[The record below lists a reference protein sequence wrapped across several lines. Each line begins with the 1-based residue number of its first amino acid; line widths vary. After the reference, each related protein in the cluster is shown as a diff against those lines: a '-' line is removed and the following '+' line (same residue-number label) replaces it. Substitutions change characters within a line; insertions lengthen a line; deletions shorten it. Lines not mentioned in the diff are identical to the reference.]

1 MGFFDNFPYT
11 NFHEL
16 NLDWLIKSFCELKS
30 YVEQYTAVNNVSY
43 AGIWDI
49 AKQYPKWSIVVDGE
63 NSYLSKQP
71 VPAGIAIDNDKY
83 WLHMADLDPRIS
95 GIVNTLGSLSK
106 YWANTN
112 NFLAGDAD
120 VEIVNT
126 MLKNNKLCIVP
137 PGLYNVNKT
146 LEVPSNSTLIFL
158 GELHSTA
165 SPAIKLHGN
174 SNLRLYY
181 ARGEKNNVGIEIATE
196 PLDSVGNIDVEYLEL
211 SDFSTAIHLYAT
223 GTHGVQGCIF
233 KGNRN
238 SRCGI
243 GIHLECGNEG
253 HPWINENNFY
263 NIWANFNSNETGIKT
278 TKGLNQIDRFNGN
291 RFINM
296 SFEGCRT
303 AISGQ
308 FIGTSIVENA
318 RMVELHLPSTI
329 VLDSCNDMSISSRDF
344 FAEEDFISDNGS
356 HNFYDMAAARNGE
369 RLASYFTYRDGK
381 RVLLPGKF
389 TKRTWSTGVSEDYS
403 RNAAG
408 VEYYL
413 FTGSSD
419 VIYTLPAI
427 VNYDTFGN
435 QLIIVEVKSDFTGF
449 GQIKDFVGNTIITNG
464 GAWASSKTNMLL
476 SPGVYL
482 MCPRG
487 ATWWAVRLSTAG

>member
-1 MGFFDNFPYT
+1 MGLFDNFPYT

-16 NLDWLIKSFCELKS
+16 NLDWLIKSFVELKS

-49 AKQYPKWSIVVDGE
+49 TKQYPQWSIVVDGE

-95 GIVNTLGSLSK
+95 GIVNSLSSLTK

-112 NFLAGDAD
+112 NFSAGVADA
-120 VEIVNT
+120 EIVNT
-126 MLKNNKLCIVP
+126 MLKTNNLCIVP

-165 SPAIKLHGN
+165 NPAIKLHGGT
-174 SNLRLYY
+174 NLRLYY
-181 ARGEKNNVGIEIATE
+181 ARGEGNNVGIEIATE
-196 PLDSVGNIDVEYLEL
+196 PLDSVGNIDVEYTEL
-211 SDFSTAIHLYAT
+211 SDFSTAIHLYAN
-223 GTHGVQGCIF
+223 GTYGVQGCTF
-233 KGNRN
+233 RGNRN

-243 GIHLECGNEG
+243 GIHLECGDEG
-253 HPWINENNFY
+253 SPWINENNFY
-263 NIWANFNSNETGIKT
+263 DIWANFNSDGTGIKT
-278 TKGLNQIDRFNGN
+278 TKGAGQIDKFNGN

-308 FIGTSIVENA
+308 FIGASIVQNA
-318 RMVELHLPSTI
+318 RMIELYKPSTI
-329 VLDSCNDMSISSRDF
+329 VLDNCNGMYISSKDA
-344 FAEEDFISDNGS
+344 FAADEFISDNGS
-356 HNFYDMAAARNGE
+356 HNIYEMTAAYNGE
-369 RLASYFTYRDGK
+369 TVASCFTYRDAM
-381 RVLLPGKF
+381 RVVLPGNF
-389 TKRTWSTGVSEDYS
+389 TKRLWSEGVSADYS
-403 RNAAG
+403 RNAVG

-413 FTGSSD
+413 FTGNKD
-419 VIYTLPAI
+419 IIYTLPAI
-427 VNYDTFGN
+427 VSYGDLGN
-435 QLIIVEVKSDFTGF
+435 QLIIVEVKSDFAAN
-449 GQIKDFVGNTIITNG
+449 GQIKDFVGNLIITNG
-464 GAWASSKTNMLL
+464 GAWESSKTKMLL

-482 MCPRG
+482 MCPRDT
-487 ATWWAVRLSTAG
+487 TWWAVRLSTAE